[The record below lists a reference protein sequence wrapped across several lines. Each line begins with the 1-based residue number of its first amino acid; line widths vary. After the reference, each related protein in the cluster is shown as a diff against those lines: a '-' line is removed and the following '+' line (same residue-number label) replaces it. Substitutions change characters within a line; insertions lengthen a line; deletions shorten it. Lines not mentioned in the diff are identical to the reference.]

1 MIPIRGRKQDNNLT
15 VSIDEELQGV
25 VKLNDPH

>member
-1 MIPIRGRKQDNNLT
+1 MIPIRGRKQDKAKTDVPT
-15 VSIDEELQGV
+15 VIIS